1 MDDHVAQP
9 SYSALQLEIGD
20 FCTSVIRCCVRYPPS
35 HIAVLRRT
43 CRDPLG
49 ISRLLGCGGMSPR
62 RLRGTLPV
70 SRASWGQSL
79 SPRFRPRPLAA
90 VAGRP
95 PYHWLWP
102 DGWDSVSQPMSK
114 IKFRRQASLSLF
126 YRNTLALSTEQ
137 GYYST
142 IPPQSARGCAHF
154 SPHGDSKSSPIRAT
168 NAIDSA
174 TEVASYRKGDK
185 PPRP

>member
-1 MDDHVAQP
+1 MMRRHATWLP
-9 SYSALQLEIGD
+9 RSATL
-20 FCTSVIRCCVRYPPS
+20 
-35 HIAVLRRT
+35 VLRFNT
-43 CRDPLG
+43 WKLAISLQASYAVAYVLG
-49 ISRLLGCGGMSPR
+49 SFGDSPAPRLWGMSHR

-70 SRASWGQSL
+70 LGASWGQTS

-90 VAGRP
+90 VVTGRP
-95 PYHWLWP
+95 PCHWPWP

-126 YRNTLALSTEQ
+126 LYRNTLALSTEQ

-142 IPPQSARGCAHF
+142 IPPQNARGCAHF